1 MALVREAFEP
11 VPVLTASPLRA
22 EWRIVGAPARVAA
35 RAAALID
42 WCVERAVHRSA
53 PPAEVQ
59 DIPIL

>member
-11 VPVLTASPLRA
+11 VPVLTASPFEQSGGSWGRLRELLLALRA
-22 EWRIVGAPARVAA
+22 LIHRCVQ
-35 RAAALID
+35 RA
-42 WCVERAVHRSA
+42 EHRSA